1 MTSGW
6 WQHRQWRFI
15 ADMDKDGTIG
25 ASDLVLWAQWLYFL
39 PGDALIAVMGATGVA
54 ELAGLTQASMGSWP
68 SAAFSAAVWLLAIFW
83 LPRAI
88 VDAADPTYRDR
99 RMARREAKAR
109 ERLRR
114 KAAAKRKPLG
124 QRIEP
129 TL

>member
-1 MTSGW
+1 MTSAW
-6 WQHRQWRFI
+6 WQGRQWRFI
-15 ADMDKDGTIG
+15 ADMDKDGAIG
-25 ASDLVLWAQWLYFL
+25 PNDFVLWIQWLYFL

-68 SAAFSAAVWLLAIFW
+68 SAILSAAVWLLAIFW

-88 VDAADPTYRDR
+88 IDAADPTYRER
-99 RMARREAKAR
+99 QLARREAKAR
-109 ERLRR
+109 ARVRR
-114 KAAAKRKPLG
+114 KAAKRKPFG